1 MIWLKII
8 ARKRLEDCGEFSAAI
23 SECNELIAIFV
34 SSTET
39 ADGNGWFSQSD
50 INNHQFPI
58 PSFPTPPVTAAVL
71 ESEIN
76 SFATAKA
83 AQAQGG
89 TAATAA
95 KNNARGTLT
104 GLLQQLAFYVQVTS
118 NDDLALLL
126 STGFEPVS
134 QNRTQTQLA
143 KPTLIR
149 IKNGLSGQ
157 SLATIS
163 PDRNARCAQLIVA
176 EIAEIDETGAPGP
189 FRPPIIHTSSVNIPV
204 DDLTPGKLYA
214 MQGRFVGGLTG
225 FSDWSDVVTHRA
237 A

>member
-95 KNNARGTLT
+95 KNNARGTLA

-118 NDDLALLL
+118 NDDLTLLL

-157 SLATIS
+157 S
-163 PDRNARCAQLIVA
+163 
-176 EIAEIDETGAPGP
+176 TG
-189 FRPPIIHTSSVNIPV
+189 
-204 DDLTPGKLYA
+204 DDLAGSERALRPA
-214 MQGRFVGGLTG
+214 
-225 FSDWSDVVTHRA
+225 HRRGDRRYRRTRTVPPA
-237 A
+237 DHPHQFGEHSRG